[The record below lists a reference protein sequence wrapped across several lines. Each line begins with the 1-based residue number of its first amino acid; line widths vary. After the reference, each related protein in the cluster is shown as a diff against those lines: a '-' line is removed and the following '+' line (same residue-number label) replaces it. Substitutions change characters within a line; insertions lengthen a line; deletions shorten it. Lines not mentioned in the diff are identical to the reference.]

1 MITLYG
7 IKNCDTVRKAC
18 KWLDANG
25 VEYHYHDFRKDGLTA
40 SKIKQWTKVVDWEL
54 LLNRRGLT
62 WRQLSDDEKAD
73 LNKSTAVRLMAEK
86 PTLIKR
92 PVLEMGSEVGD
103 AVMVGF
109 KEEIYQ
115 TELL

>member
-25 VEYHYHDFRKDGLTA
+25 VEYHYHDVRKDGLTA
-40 SKIKQWTKVVDWEL
+40 TKIKQWTKTVDWEL

-73 LNKSTAVRLMAEK
+73 LNKSKAVRLMAEK

-92 PVLEMGSEVGD
+92 PVLEIGAESGD
-103 AVMVGF
+103 AVIVGF
-109 KEEIYQ
+109 KEEIYK

>member
-25 VEYHYHDFRKDGLTA
+25 VEYHYHDVRKDGLSAT
-40 SKIKQWTKVVDWEL
+40 KIKQWTKSVDWEL

-62 WRQLSDDEKAD
+62 WRQLSDDEKAN
-73 LNKSTAVRLMAEK
+73 LNKSKAVRLMAEK

-92 PVLEMGSEVGD
+92 PVLEMGTEAGD
-103 AVMVGF
+103 AVMIGF
-109 KEEIYQ
+109 KEETYQ

>member
-25 VEYHYHDFRKDGLTA
+25 VEYHFHDFRKDGLTA
-40 SKIKQWTKVVDWEL
+40 TKAKTWAGVVDWEL
-54 LLNRRGLT
+54 LLNRRGMT
-62 WRQLSDDEKAD
+62 WRKLSDDDKAD
-73 LNKSTAVRLMAEK
+73 INKGKALKLMVAE

-92 PVLEMGSEVGD
+92 PVVEYGA

-109 KEEIYQ
+109 DENNYAA
-115 TELL
+115 ELL

>member
-25 VEYHYHDFRKDGLTA
+25 VEYHYHDVRKDGLTA
-40 SKIKQWTKVVDWEL
+40 TKVKQWTKSVDWEL

-73 LNKSTAVRLMAEK
+73 LNKSKAVRLMADK

-92 PVLEMGSEVGD
+92 PVLEIGSESGNSVL
-103 AVMVGF
+103 VGF
-109 KEEIYQ
+109 KEDIYK

>member
-25 VEYHYHDFRKDGLTA
+25 VEYHYHDVRKDGLTA
-40 SKIKQWTKVVDWEL
+40 TKIKQWTKSVDWEL

-62 WRQLSDDEKAD
+62 WRQLSADEKAD
-73 LNKSTAVRLMAEK
+73 LNKSKAVRLMAEK

-92 PVLEMGSEVGD
+92 PVIEMATDKESSVL
-103 AVMVGF
+103 VGF
-109 KEEIYQ
+109 NEETYQ

>member
-25 VEYHYHDFRKDGLTA
+25 VEYHFHDVRKDGLTM
-40 SKIKQWTKVVDWEL
+40 SKVKQWTKAVDWEV

-73 LNKSTAVRLMAEK
+73 LNKSKAVRLMAEK

-92 PVLEMGSEVGD
+92 PVLELESE

-109 KEEIYQ
+109 KEEIYKA
-115 TELL
+115 ELL

>member
-25 VEYHYHDFRKDGLTA
+25 LEYHFHDFRKDGLTA
-40 SKIKQWTKVVDWEL
+40 TKIKQWTKTVDWEL

-73 LNKSTAVRLMAEK
+73 LNKSKAVRLMAEK

-92 PVLEMGSEVGD
+92 PVLEMDIEKGD

-109 KEEIYQ
+109 KEEIYKA
-115 TELL
+115 ELL

>member
-25 VEYHYHDFRKDGLTA
+25 VEYHFHDVRKDGLTA
-40 SKIKQWTKVVDWEL
+40 TRIKQWTKSVDWEL

-73 LNKSTAVRLMAEK
+73 LNKNKAVRLMSDK

-92 PVLEMGSEVGD
+92 PVLEISAESGD
-103 AVMVGF
+103 AVLVGF
-109 KEEIYQ
+109 KEEIYKA
-115 TELL
+115 ELL